1 MPDLNVLAL
10 DTATSSTVVA
20 LEVAGEDATFEAR
33 HDPSPDQRPAH
44 AAQSLAL
51 VDQVLR
57 AADRELADVELL
69 AVGVGPGS
77 FTGLRIG
84 VATARALA
92 TARGLPVHP
101 VCSLAALAAGAD
113 VPLVLAVI
121 DARRGEVFAALRDGG
136 RERWPAFCATPGAL
150 VERLRSEA
158 CNPLAVGD
166 GSIRL
171 REPLEA
177 VGVEVPPDG
186 STLHVVCALSVCRLA
201 ASTPAISA
209 EAVVPH
215 YLRLP
220 DAQPQP

>member
-1 MPDLNVLAL
+1 MSVLGIDTSTAATAACLLRADGRAFEVVPEPAAL
-10 DTATSSTVVA
+10 LRA
-20 LEVAGEDATFEAR
+20 
-33 HDPSPDQRPAH
+33 PAH
-44 AAQSLAL
+44 A
-51 VDQVLR
+51 
-57 AADRELADVELL
+57 RELMPAVARVVEESGVGFHGLDAV
-69 AVGVGPGS
+69 AVGRGPGG

-158 CNPLAVGD
+158 CSPLAVGD

-186 STLHVVCALSVCRLA
+186 STLHVVRALSVCRLA

-220 DAQPQP
+220 DAKPQP